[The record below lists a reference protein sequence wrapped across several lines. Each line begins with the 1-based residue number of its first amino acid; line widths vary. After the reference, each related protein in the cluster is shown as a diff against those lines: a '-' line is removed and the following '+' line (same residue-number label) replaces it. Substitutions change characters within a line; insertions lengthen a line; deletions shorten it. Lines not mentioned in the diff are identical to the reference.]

1 MQEID
6 LCKDYAG
13 TPPPWIV
20 FPLGEYNP
28 YSRRFATVTARTA
41 WKGTIY
47 PPSPGRKPG
56 SKEHELEGGLVLLEP
71 RESV

>member
-1 MQEID
+1 MERLMSIQHI
-6 LCKDYAG
+6 
-13 TPPPWIV
+13 TQV
-20 FPLGEYNP
+20 

-47 PPSPGRKPG
+47 PPSPGRNPG

-71 RESV
+71 RELV